1 MSPAV
6 LVGIHAARAYIKSY
20 WAPKDG
26 KNSTRVPLPQM
37 GDYNEA
43 ERRTENL
50 LQVLEYLE
58 YSWVLT
64 SLVHGIMGQ

>member
-1 MSPAV
+1 MLIGV
-6 LVGIHAARAYIKSY
+6 LAARGYIKSY
-20 WAPKDG
+20 WAPQDG
-26 KNSTRVPLPQM
+26 KNVTRVPLPQM

-50 LQVLEYLE
+50 LEILQYLE

-64 SLVHGIMGQ
+64 SFVHGMIGQ